1 VANALNL
8 EVASHDGESEETM
21 SGNGPKWEQDARK
34 RLNDSLRRFK
44 SPITDLLKRDANEGD
59 TRLLVTDFI
68 CDALGY
74 DKYADLTTEY
84 RVRGQ
89 YADFGIRIDRT
100 LVAFIEVKRMA
111 TPLNKHHLNQVQNY
125 ALNEGV
131 QWIFLTNGARWQ
143 AYHVTPAL
151 PVETDLALDID
162 LTELTRKDR
171 ENLFFLTKESFSRGQ
186 IDELW
191 QATRA
196 TSALSLGRV
205 LLSERVLNAIR
216 LELRSQTSHRIET
229 EEIEQLLRDKLIRAD
244 VLEGLK
250 QAE

>member
-1 VANALNL
+1 
-8 EVASHDGESEETM
+8 M
-21 SGNGPKWEQDARK
+21 SGNGPKWEQEARK
-34 RLNDSLRRFK
+34 RLTDSLRRFRG
-44 SPITDLLKRDANEGD
+44 PITDLLGRDANEGD
-59 TRLLVTDFI
+59 TRLLVTDFL

-74 DKYADLTTEY
+74 DKYTELTTEY

-89 YADFGIRIDRT
+89 YADFGIRIDRS

-111 TPLNKHHLNQVQNY
+111 TNLNKQHLNQVQNY

-171 ENLFFLTKESFSRGQ
+171 DNLFFLTRESFSRGQ

-196 TSALSLGRV
+196 TSSISLGKV
-205 LLSERVLNAIR
+205 LFSERVLNAIR
-216 LELRSQTSHRIET
+216 LELRAQTSHRIET
-229 EEIEQLLRDKLIRAD
+229 QEIEQLIREKLIRPD
-244 VLEGLK
+244 VLESIADP
-250 QAE
+250 Q